1 MAWALLVTITLP
13 LSLSTYCMAF
23 QGSPSDTAASL
34 FSHCSTEGSS
44 ACFKLLPIEWRVP
57 DLCRPWLPIYIG
69 CVTHPSPSPRL
80 IPHSANSDHTATKV
94 FYCWDHLFKEHR
106 ALHNDSKATF
116 SPLLFQISLSHLH
129 SWPFLTFKSSSIMFN
144 IYGPALLW
152 TTSLVLL
159 SPPRLPLHNGYH
171 FLESASVPE
180 LLTLYSTTRETA
192 EEVSQKCSPTQFCS
206 VPPFEPPG
214 LKLPSYLLS

>member
-1 MAWALLVTITLP
+1 MT
-13 LSLSTYCMAF
+13 F
-23 QGSPSDTAASL
+23 
-34 FSHCSTEGSS
+34 
-44 ACFKLLPIEWRVP
+44 P
-57 DLCRPWLPIYIG
+57 DLCRPWLPISIG
-69 CVTHPSPSPRL
+69 CVTHPSPSPRF
-80 IPHSANSDHTATKV
+80 IPHCANSDHTATKV
-94 FYCWDHLFKEHR
+94 FYCWDHLFKDHR
-106 ALHNDSKATF
+106 VLHTDSKATF

-144 IYGPALLW
+144 ICDPALLW

-180 LLTLYSTTRETA
+180 LLTLYCTTRETA